1 MIDITENRKV
11 IKQGKK
17 YSMKYSKET
26 NGSKYIKSIITCSPN
41 ELEHQVNKVSLCVC
55 LCFSLS
61 LSVSLSLC
69 VSLC

>member
-26 NGSKYIKSIITCSPN
+26 NIQNI
-41 ELEHQVNKVSLCVC
+41 
-55 LCFSLS
+55 
-61 LSVSLSLC
+61 
-69 VSLC
+69 